1 MISPDGLRYHAFV
14 SLSALA
20 RCAALRI
27 TLVVC
32 AVVAFVFFT
41 SVYRNS
47 RAFSAADG
55 VRCSALS
62 GEHRSAEQQF
72 DGTIVRL
79 AADLAIRV
87 PSILDAVVDTED
99 AGRPLPVQQVALC
112 RCLRHRPPPVA
123 LA

>member
-1 MISPDGLRYHAFV
+1 V

-20 RCAALRI
+20 RSAALRLAFVICAAL
-27 TLVVC
+27 
-32 AVVAFVFFT
+32 AFVFFT

-47 RAFSAADG
+47 RAFSAANG

-79 AADLAIRV
+79 AADFTIRV
-87 PSILDAVVDTED
+87 PSILDEVIGDDDTD
-99 AGRPLPVQQVALC
+99 RPLPVQQVALC
-112 RCLRHRPPPVA
+112 RCLRHRPPPVS